1 MQFYHADFFPLAKM
15 ERNIYLENNKRRENI
30 HNIFAFCLK
39 GFSSV
44 AAIACIQSDYSC
56 TYRLYKKNMHAL
68 LRISTPL
75 QTRTNIQQSG
85 YMQASVTSEL
95 ASYDHEGS

>member
-15 ERNIYLENNKRRENI
+15 ERNIYLENNKRREI
-30 HNIFAFCLK
+30 LLFAWRGSPLSLQSLVFNLITL
-39 GFSSV
+39 V
-44 AAIACIQSDYSC
+44 HIAS
-56 TYRLYKKNMHAL
+56 TKNMHAL

>member
-1 MQFYHADFFPLAKM
+1 
-15 ERNIYLENNKRRENI
+15 
-30 HNIFAFCLK
+30 
-39 GFSSV
+39 
-44 AAIACIQSDYSC
+44 
-56 TYRLYKKNMHAL
+56 MHAL